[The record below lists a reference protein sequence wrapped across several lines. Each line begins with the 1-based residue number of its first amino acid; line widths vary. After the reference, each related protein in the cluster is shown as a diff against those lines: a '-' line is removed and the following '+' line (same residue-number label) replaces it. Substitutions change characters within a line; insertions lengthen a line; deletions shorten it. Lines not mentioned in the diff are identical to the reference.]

1 MPGNRRA
8 THVKQG
14 FDAEMKRMRY
24 FLGGKA
30 QGASNAESYSVSF
43 FR

>member
-30 QGASNAESYSVSF
+30 QGGVE
-43 FR
+43 R